1 MTPGLQFGV
10 SLLPSVQPLLAHLE
24 LVHAAESSGLDLI
37 GIQDHPYHPG
47 FLDTFAL
54 MGMLLAR
61 TERVRF
67 FPDVANLPLRPP
79 AVLAK
84 TAASLDLL
92 SGGRFELGLGAGG
105 YWQAISTLGVA
116 RLTARQALQATEE
129 SIGVIRAMWSNAP
142 GVELSGR
149 HYSLQQANTGPA
161 PAHPIGIWLG
171 AQSPGMLDLTGR
183 LADGWAAPIPSY
195 LPYEQWSPAQQQI
208 DTAARQAGRHTGSIR
223 RIAQVV
229 GTITPDPHADWVPA
243 GADPL
248 RGDATQWVKA
258 IRYLNNELRFDT
270 VIFWPEQASID
281 QIERFAGDVVPAAL
295 ASPSSQPP
303 PKAHARKEHTT

>member
-1 MTPGLQFGV
+1 MTPRLQFGV
-10 SLLPSVQPLLAHLE
+10 SLLPSVQPLSAHLE

-47 FLDTFAL
+47 FLDTFAVI
-54 MGMLLAR
+54 GMLLAR

-84 TAASLDLL
+84 MAASLDLF

-116 RLTARQALQATEE
+116 RLTAREALQAAGE
-129 SIGVIRAMWSNAP
+129 SIGVIRAMWANTC
-142 GVELSGR
+142 GVELSGH

-161 PAHPIGIWLG
+161 PAHTVGIWLG
-171 AQSPGMLDLTGR
+171 AHSPGMFEVTGR

-195 LPYEQWSPAQQQI
+195 LPYERSSPAQQQI
-208 DTAARQAGRHTGSIR
+208 DTAARHAGRHPSSIR

-229 GTITPDPHADWVPA
+229 GTIAPDPQSDWVPT

-248 RGDATQWVKA
+248 RGVAAQWA
-258 IRYLNNELRFDT
+258 EEIRYLSNELRFDT
-270 VIFWPEQASID
+270 FIFWPEQASIE
-281 QIERFAGDVVPAAL
+281 QIDRFARDVVSAAL
-295 ASPSSQPP
+295 ASHSSQPP
-303 PKAHARKEHTT
+303 A